1 MSFPPFPKTAAY
13 VVFGKGNTNKTM
25 YFPDYA
31 VKTLGGTMKE
41 SVSSK
46 ALRYLVYVF
55 IAVAIGLGVVALGFM
70 TNYYELFYNGTSE
83 MYEFYKSVQ
92 ALNKAVFNGA
102 IAIIVMAF
110 FMIGF
115 DLNKKKH
122 GPIGTVYSIVVAA
135 YTMMTGMVIMRAVPY
150 YRAIYTAFDF
160 AEVENYTPTTLPL
173 TLSQTFYGL
182 AMGLSV
188 LIALLAVLRYV
199 QTLKNREVASHE

>member
-1 MSFPPFPKTAAY
+1 
-13 VVFGKGNTNKTM
+13 
-25 YFPDYA
+25 
-31 VKTLGGTMKE
+31 MKE

-46 ALRYLVYVF
+46 ALPYLVYVF
-55 IAVAIGLGVVALGFM
+55 IAVAIGLGIVALGFM

-83 MYEFYKSVQ
+83 MYDFYKSVQ

-122 GPIGTVYSIVVAA
+122 GPIGTVYSIVVAV
-135 YTMMTGMVIMRAVPY
+135 YTIMTGMVIMRAVPY

-160 AEVENYTPTTLPL
+160 TGIENYTPTTLPL
-173 TLSQTFYGL
+173 TLSQVFYGL
-182 AMGLSV
+182 VMGLSV

-199 QTLKNREVASHE
+199 QTLRNREVVNHE